1 MKIWNDKHKPKNIGE
16 IPHPQATSILKAAV
30 ANKRAILLHGPTGIG
45 KTTLA
50 HTLANEED
58 YEILEINASDVRN
71 KDEITKIIGASSEQM
86 SLFNKEK
93 IILIDEADGVSG
105 TKDRGGMQAIASV
118 IPKSKH
124 AIIITAN
131 DINDPKIK
139 SLKKLVTVI
148 ELGKV
153 NHEFI
158 KSKLKDICEK
168 EKIRFEETHVD
179 DIALKSAGD
188 IRAAINDLQAH
199 AAIDNNLNISELIS
213 RDAEESMKKV
223 LSKVFKSDNMFESLN
238 ALDRTDNS
246 LDEIM
251 LWIDYNLPKE
261 YKNSNDLAKAYEMLS
276 KADVFRGRIRRQQY
290 WRYLVYQKALMS
302 AGVTK
307 AKDNY
312 YPSFT
317 KYERTSRL
325 LKIWWAN
332 RKNAKK
338 KDIAGK
344 IARKTHTST
353 KDVMT
358 NFAFYKKF
366 LKNEKIQRELRLT
379 SEQIDF
385 ING

>member
-1 MKIWNDKHKPKNIGE
+1 MKIWNDKHKPKSIRE

-30 ANKRAILLHGPTGIG
+30 VNKRAILLHGPTGIG

-86 SLFNKEK
+86 SLFNREK

-139 SLKKLVTVI
+139 SLKKLVTII

-158 KSKLKDICEK
+158 KKKLTNICEK
-168 EKIRFEETHVD
+168 ENIQFEETHVD

-188 IRAAINDLQAH
+188 IRAAISDLQAH
-199 AAIDNNLNISELIS
+199 SAIEDKLNISELIS

-223 LSKVFKSDNMFESLN
+223 LSKVFKSDNIFESLN

-246 LDEIM
+246 LDEVM

-261 YKNSNDLAKAYEMLS
+261 YKNSNDLANAYEMLS

-307 AKDNY
+307 AKNNY

-358 NFAFYKKF
+358 NFAFYKNF

-379 SEQIDF
+379 PEQKDF
-385 ING
+385 LNG